1 MAQVSSS
8 QGGPA
13 FVVPSF
19 VRTFALPNPLLISS
33 CAITASPVA
42 SQAGLAINSVFTPIS
57 APILHHP
64 FVVFSGFTSIPAKLV
79 GQIVA
84 GKFAQLNELSSSNIV
99 LNEPEPQLLFDGCL
113 VLESTPKKAKRCI
126 GDIMT

>member
-8 QGGPA
+8 QGRPA

-19 VRTFALPNPLLISS
+19 VRTFALPNPLLISP

-42 SQAGLAINSVFTPIS
+42 SQASLAINSVFTSIS

-64 FVVFSGFTSIPAKLV
+64 FVFFSGFTSIPAKLV

-84 GKFAQLNELSSSNIV
+84 GKFVELNELSSSNIV
-99 LNEPEPQLLFDGCL
+99 LNEPEPQLLFDGRL

>member
-1 MAQVSSS
+1 M
-8 QGGPA
+8 
-13 FVVPSF
+13 
-19 VRTFALPNPLLISS
+19 
-33 CAITASPVA
+33 
-42 SQAGLAINSVFTPIS
+42 
-57 APILHHP
+57 
-64 FVVFSGFTSIPAKLV
+64 V

-99 LNEPEPQLLFDGCL
+99 LNEPEPQLLFDSCL